1 MREVVVA
8 SPIQSRPPGHGKP
21 ATVVGLGANLG
32 PAREN
37 LARTVEILR
46 NRLDPGLRVAPL
58 YRSAPI
64 GPAQPDFLNSAV
76 AISGERDLRQLLGQ
90 LQAIEKEFGRQ
101 RNVRWGPR
109 TLDLDILW
117 ASYTTVVEEHLTV
130 PHPRLYERA
139 FALLPLLDLER
150 ERLSQREES
159 SAAGVRG
166 LEVLAHDLSHSQHV
180 VRVAPASWD
189 RDTARP

>member
-8 SPIQSRPPGHGKP
+8 SPIQFRPPGRAEP
-21 ATVVGLGANLG
+21 TTVVGMGANLG
-32 PAREN
+32 PKRKN
-37 LARTVEILR
+37 LARAVEIVR
-46 NRLDPGLRVAPL
+46 NRLDLDVRVAAL
-58 YRSAPI
+58 YRSAAI

-76 AISGERDLRQLLGQ
+76 AVSGERDLQQLLGQ

-109 TLDLDILW
+109 TMDLDILW
-117 ASYTTVVEEHLTV
+117 ASYANVAEEHLVV

-150 ERLSQREES
+150 ERLSRRES
-159 SAAGVRG
+159 SAFGAQD
-166 LEVLAHDLSHSQHV
+166 LELLARDLSNIQHV
-180 VRVAPASWD
+180 VRVASAGWDTNTAAS
-189 RDTARP
+189 